1 MFHVDV
7 GTALVAVALV
17 IAARWLY
24 LAVICC
30 WRGYRATVIHHP
42 DSTLGRRVAQGCS
55 TLREKYV
62 TSIYYTGIYYI
73 SHPYT
78 ETDKD
83 RRCERLQ
90 SHGDVRT
97 SNRKT
102 NANESCS
109 IGTESQHFFRCR
121 ISFFGGL
128 RGGKEAMCCH
138 HNLVCIFC
146 HFPRLYV
153 WNVQQLCR
161 E

>member
-1 MFHVDV
+1 M
-7 GTALVAVALV
+7 ALLGCDLLL
-17 IAARWLY
+17 ARLPSNCY
-24 LAVICC
+24 PPSGLNSRSSRSARLLNVERKVC
-30 WRGYRATVIHHP
+30 Y
-42 DSTLGRRVAQGCS
+42 
-55 TLREKYV
+55 KY
-62 TSIYYTGIYYI
+62 IYTGIYYI